1 MHREPSYCQS
11 SEGVTTA
18 FACPEQVPP
27 FIESLPADLASWLQ
41 REHPQLAEALLEA
54 QRAPRS
60 AFEDEAT
67 VCIEGLPDATRRF
80 LWQGLEATSARTGL
94 TASRSRARGRTRSV
108 FEARIHLFVS
118 DLLATVL
125 AATPPDA
132 SASSAL
138 SPHEPPKPP

>member
-11 SEGVTTA
+11 SQDVTTA

-27 FIESLPADLASWLQ
+27 FIEGLPADLASWLQ
-41 REHPQLAEALLEA
+41 REHPQLAEALLDA

-60 AFEDEAT
+60 AFGDEAT

-80 LWQGLEATSARTGL
+80 LWQALRQHQPAL
-94 TASRSRARGRTRSV
+94 ASLLHDPVLGRTRAV
-108 FEARIHLFVS
+108 FEARVHLFVS

-125 AATPPDA
+125 AATPRDA